1 MAVKFKSVLKA
12 EPGVPGGGV
21 KKYYAQIVQSGV
33 VDFDKLANLISL
45 ATTVSRT
52 DVLAVLD
59 ALETYMNLELE
70 SGEILHLGNFAH
82 FRLSSHSKGVDN
94 EEDLDVYCIENST
107 IIFTPGKS
115 MEKMLK
121 NLEYVKVKAD
131 ETP

>member
-1 MAVKFKSVLKA
+1 M
-12 EPGVPGGGV
+12 
-21 KKYYAQIVQSGV
+21 
-33 VDFDKLANLISL
+33 DFDKLATLISL

-70 SGEILHLGNFAH
+70 CGGNLHLGNFAH
-82 FRLSSHSKGVDN
+82 FRLSCHSEGVEN
-94 EEDLDVYCIENST
+94 EEDVTSQIIKNSS
-107 IIFTPGKS
+107 IVFTPGKS

-121 NLEYVKVKAD
+121 NLEYVKIKPD

>member
-1 MAVKFKSVLKA
+1 
-12 EPGVPGGGV
+12 
-21 KKYYAQIVQSGV
+21 
-33 VDFDKLANLISL
+33 L

-82 FRLSSHSKGVDN
+82 FRLSSHSKGVDTD
-94 EEDLDVYCIENST
+94 EEVTSHIIESSS

-121 NLEYVKVKAD
+121 NLEYVKVKGD

>member
-21 KKYYAQIVQSGV
+21 KKYYAQIVSSGI
-33 VDFDKLANLISL
+33 VDFDKLATLISL

-70 SGEILHLGNFAH
+70 CGGNLHLGNFAH
-82 FRLSSHSKGVDN
+82 FRLSCHSEGVEN
-94 EEDLDVYCIENST
+94 EEDVTSHIIKNSS
-107 IIFTPGKS
+107 IVFTPGKS

-121 NLEYVKVKAD
+121 NLEYVKVKPD

>member
-1 MAVKFKSVLKA
+1 MSVKFKSILKA

-21 KKYYAQIVQSGV
+21 KKYYASIVHSGV

-59 ALETYMNLELE
+59 VLEIYMNLELE
-70 SGEILHLGNFAH
+70 CGGILHLGNFAH

-94 EEDLDVYCIENST
+94 EEDVTSDIIESSS

-115 MEKMLK
+115 MERMLK
-121 NLEYVKVKAD
+121 SRSLK
-131 ETP
+131 TF

>member
-21 KKYYAQIVQSGV
+21 KKYYAQIVHSGV
-33 VDFDKLANLISL
+33 VDFDKLGTLISL

-70 SGEILHLGNFAH
+70 SGGNLHLGNFGN
-82 FRLSSHSKGVDN
+82 FRLSSHSEGVDA
-94 EEDLDVYCIENST
+94 EEDVTSHIIEST
-107 IIFTPGKS
+107 SIIFTPGKS
-115 MEKMLK
+115 IEKMLK
-121 NLEYVKVKAD
+121 NLEYVKIKPD

>member
-1 MAVKFKSVLKA
+1 MAVKFKAILKG

-21 KKYYAQIVQSGV
+21 KKYYASIVSSGV

-82 FRLSSHSKGVDN
+82 FRLSSHSKGVDTD
-94 EEDLDVYCIENST
+94 EEVTSHIIESSS

-121 NLEYVKVKAD
+121 NLEYVKVKGD